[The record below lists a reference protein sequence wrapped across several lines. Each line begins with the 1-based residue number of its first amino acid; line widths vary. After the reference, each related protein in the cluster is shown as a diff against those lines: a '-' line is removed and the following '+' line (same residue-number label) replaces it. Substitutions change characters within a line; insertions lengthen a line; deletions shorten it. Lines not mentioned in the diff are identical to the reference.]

1 MNRNR
6 MFFLCMILIVL
17 LCFSAQAE
25 PKRYISFNGEFYFDY
40 PDDWVQLD
48 SRLVDH
54 FLQLNKAGKTTLDY
68 EAAFCPIASDPFWSG
83 PYFIVS
89 IDTAGNLSEKQIDSV
104 LNNLSKLFGSG
115 IKYFPVADFMTDLKS
130 NTPSYDRDQKV
141 ITIINDIYEKQ
152 ELLKRHLFAMKF
164 YEKGIATF
172 YCYAPDSIF
181 DKSTVIFQDVL
192 QSFTSGDIESVLP
205 KEKLEI
211 ANLDESDVNKKSV
224 PTDNKE
230 SSNSG
235 SLIAIYSGLFVV
247 ILIVII
253 RAKKK
258 KRK

>member
-6 MFFLCMILIVL
+6 IIFLSMILIIL
-17 LCFSAQAE
+17 LCISAQAE

-40 PDDWVQLD
+40 PEDWVQLD
-48 SRLVDH
+48 PRLVDH

-68 EAAFCPIASDPFWSG
+68 EAAFCPTVSDPFWSG

-89 IDTAGNLSEKQIDSV
+89 IDTVGDLSEKQIDSV
-104 LNNLSKLFGSG
+104 LNNLSKSFGFG

-152 ELLKRHLFAMKF
+152 KLLKRHLYAMKF

-181 DKSTVIFQDVL
+181 DKSIVIFQDVL
-192 QSFTSGDIESVLP
+192 QSFKSGDIESVLP

-211 ANLDESDVNKKSV
+211 ADIDEADVNKKSF

-230 SSNSG
+230 SSNTG
-235 SLIAIYSGLFVV
+235 LNVAIFAC
-247 ILIVII
+247 LIVAMII
-253 RAKKK
+253 VLRRFKKK
-258 KRK
+258 NS